1 MVMSIDKLLEMA
13 KKLEQNVQQTTAKIV
28 EEKKKI
34 EEQLKA
40 KLRR

>member
-1 MVMSIDKLLEMA
+1 MSIDKLLEMA

-28 EEKKKI
+28 EEKKKM